1 MFQQIAQQ
9 LVLDFYSLLK
19 RYVDN
24 DERARI
30 KEKVGYNAVSDQ
42 LNDQALLKKLQLIYS
57 LLQGKVNARPKG
69 YYSYSGIDQYFE
81 FLEKFLGQYC
91 VYSGRVVHRA
101 QRLSGL
107 MLHIIQL
114 MEAPQGSFTSDMVV
128 ELRDYCKEVI
138 LLGSEDYRTQLSQ
151 LLKQYIPQHSL
162 VKYVLDDLK
171 SLSKSEDYVAA

>member
-9 LVLDFYSLLK
+9 LVRDFYSLLK

-30 KEKVGYNAVSDQ
+30 KEILGYNAVSDQ

-57 LLQGKVNARPKG
+57 LLQDKVNTRPKG

-81 FLEKFLGQYC
+81 FLEKFLSQYC
-91 VYSGRVVHRA
+91 IYSGRVVHRA

-114 MEAPQGSFTSDMVV
+114 MEVPQESFTSDRVV
-128 ELRDYCKEVI
+128 ELRDYCIEVI
-138 LLGSEDYRTQLSQ
+138 MLGSEDYSAQLKQ
-151 LLKQYIPQHSL
+151 LLKQHIPQHSE

-171 SLSKSEDYVAA
+171 SLSKPRDYIAA